1 MPVTSLPW
9 DWGLG
14 HSAQYVDTV
23 AYCQKSVLASVDL
36 ELDVPSPLKLCFGAG
51 SLEYQ
56 LSWWLMNS
64 NPELLESCDDE
75 VCMDFCPVH
84 NGFKI

>member
-1 MPVTSLPW
+1 MLIQGFIVK
-9 DWGLG
+9 
-14 HSAQYVDTV
+14 
-23 AYCQKSVLASVDL
+23 KSVLASLDL
-36 ELDVPSPLKLCFGAG
+36 ELDVPLPLKLFFGTG

-84 NGFKI
+84 YVFKI